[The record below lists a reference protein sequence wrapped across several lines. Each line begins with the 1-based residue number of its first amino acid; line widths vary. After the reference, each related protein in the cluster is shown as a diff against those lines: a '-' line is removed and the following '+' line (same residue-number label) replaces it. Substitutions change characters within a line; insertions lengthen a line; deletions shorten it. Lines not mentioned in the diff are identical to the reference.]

1 MEKETLVSILQ
12 GQNPILAEA
21 VSQMVGYIQDR
32 WAAPYPTK
40 EQTEAVNAYLHSVHA
55 DGDGTMNETNIA
67 HRKIASQEITINA
80 IRVLDHDQLNRL
92 QDVLNHIAEDRE
104 YYMPEQEY
112 GLGGKSIIQNRIDSD
127 IALLKRI
134 VKDLDNTGV
143 TYSVGDIV
151 KRFKSPEC
159 HVLVLDFM
167 QNQIRLMRNANR
179 LGTALNYEKTMKN
192 FAEFLGGVNL
202 PFSAMTEQLIADYNA
217 FLVQRGMVRN
227 SISFYM
233 RIMRAVYNK
242 AVRQKLVEQ
251 SHPFT
256 EVYTGIDRTRKRA
269 VSESVISQLYKLNL
283 AEGTPLVLARD
294 IFIFSYCTRGMAFV
308 DIAYLKKENIQNG
321 VICYARR
328 KTGQL
333 LSVRIEPSIQ
343 RIIDRYSSALSPYVF
358 PILTSTETKPA
369 YEEYQAAINNHNRLL
384 RRLSKMLPAGCKLT
398 SYTSRHSW
406 ATAARNHNV
415 PISVISAG
423 MGHTSEQT
431 TQIYL
436 TMLEN
441 SVIDDANQGLI
452 RSLLE

>member
-1 MEKETLVSILQ
+1 MYHLKSFITLMATIKVKLRPSS
-12 GQNPILAEA
+12 
-21 VSQMVGYIQDR
+21 VVGR
-32 WAAPYPTK
+32 A
-40 EQTEAVNAYLHSVHA
+40 
-55 DGDGTMNETNIA
+55 GTVYYQVTHRRATQQITTNI
-67 HRKIASQEITINA
+67 
-80 IRVLDHDQLNRL
+80 RL
-92 QDVLNHIAEDRE
+92 QPDEWDAIG
-104 YYMPEQEY
+104 EQVVVSVAD
-112 GLGGKSIIQNRIDSD
+112 KSIIQNRIDSD

-134 VKDLDNTGV
+134 VKDLDNSEV
-143 TYSVGDIV
+143 TYSVGDII
-151 KRFKSPEC
+151 KRYKSPEC
-159 HVLVLDFM
+159 HVSVLDFM
-167 QNQIRLMRNANR
+167 KNQIRLMRNANR
-179 LGTALNYEKTMKN
+179 LGTAQNYEKTMKN
-192 FAEFLGGVNL
+192 FTEFLGGVNL

-217 FLVQRGMVRN
+217 FLVQRGMMRN

-233 RIMRAVYNK
+233 RIMRTVYNK

-256 EVYTGIDRTRKRA
+256 EVYTGIDRTRKCA
-269 VSESVISQLYKLNL
+269 VSESVISQSYKLKL
-283 AEGTPLVLARD
+283 TEDTPLALARD

-333 LSVRIEPSIQ
+333 LSIRIEPSIQ

-358 PILTSTETKPA
+358 PILTSTDTKEA
-369 YEEYQAAINNHNRLL
+369 YEEYQVAINNHNRLL

-423 MGHTSEQT
+423 MRHTSEQT

-436 TMLEN
+436 TKLEN

>member
-1 MEKETLVSILQ
+1 MATIKVKLRPSSVVGRAGTVYYKVTHRRATQQITTNIRLQ
-12 GQNPILAEA
+12 PNEWDA
-21 VSQMVGYIQDR
+21 
-32 WAAPYPTK
+32 
-40 EQTEAVNAYLHSVHA
+40 
-55 DGDGTMNETNIA
+55 MNEQVSTSFA
-67 HRKIASQEITINA
+67 
-80 IRVLDHDQLNRL
+80 
-92 QDVLNHIAEDRE
+92 DRS
-104 YYMPEQEY
+104 
-112 GLGGKSIIQNRIDSD
+112 LIQNRIDSD
-127 IALLKRI
+127 ISLLKRI
-134 VKDLDNTGV
+134 VKDLENSGV
-143 TYSVGDIV
+143 NYSVSDII
-151 KRFKSPEC
+151 KRYKSPEC

-167 QNQIRLMRNANR
+167 HNQIRLLRNANR

-192 FAEFLGGVNL
+192 FTEFLGGVNL

-269 VSESVISQLYKLNL
+269 VSESVISQLYKLKL
-283 AEGTPLVLARD
+283 AEGTPLALARD

-308 DIAYLKKENIQNG
+308 DIAYLKKDNIQNG

-358 PILTSTETKPA
+358 PILTFTETKQA
-369 YEEYQAAINNHNRLL
+369 YEEYQVAINNHNRLL

>member
-1 MEKETLVSILQ
+1 MATIKVKLRPS
-12 GQNPILAEA
+12 
-21 VSQMVGYIQDR
+21 
-32 WAAPYPTK
+32 
-40 EQTEAVNAYLHSVHA
+40 SVVERA
-55 DGDGTMNETNIA
+55 GTIYYQVTHRRATQQITTNI
-67 HRKIASQEITINA
+67 
-80 IRVLDHDQLNRL
+80 RL
-92 QDVLNHIAEDRE
+92 QPDEWDTIG
-104 YYMPEQEY
+104 EQVVVSVAD
-112 GLGGKSIIQNRIDSD
+112 KSIIQNRIDSD

-134 VKDLDNTGV
+134 VKDLNNSGV

-192 FAEFLGGVNL
+192 FVKFLGGVNL
-202 PFSAMTEQLIADYNA
+202 PFSAMTEQVIADYNA

-283 AEGTPLVLARD
+283 AEGTPLALARD

-308 DIAYLKKENIQNG
+308 DIAYLKRENIQNG

-343 RIIDRYSSALSPYVF
+343 RIIDRYSSALSPYIF

-369 YEEYQAAINNHNRLL
+369 YEEYQVAINNHNRQL

>member
-1 MEKETLVSILQ
+1 MATIKVKLRPS
-12 GQNPILAEA
+12 
-21 VSQMVGYIQDR
+21 
-32 WAAPYPTK
+32 
-40 EQTEAVNAYLHSVHA
+40 SVVERA
-55 DGDGTMNETNIA
+55 GTIYYQVTHRRATQQITTNI
-67 HRKIASQEITINA
+67 
-80 IRVLDHDQLNRL
+80 RL
-92 QDVLNHIAEDRE
+92 QPDEWDTIG
-104 YYMPEQEY
+104 EQVVVSVAD
-112 GLGGKSIIQNRIDSD
+112 KSIIQNRIDSD

-134 VKDLDNTGV
+134 VKDLNNSGV

-192 FAEFLGGVNL
+192 FVKFLGGVNL
-202 PFSAMTEQLIADYNA
+202 PFSAMTEQVIADYNA

-283 AEGTPLVLARD
+283 AEGTPLALARD

-308 DIAYLKKENIQNG
+308 DIAYLKRENIQNG

-369 YEEYQAAINNHNRLL
+369 YEEYQVAINNHNRQL

>member
-1 MEKETLVSILQ
+1 MATIKVKLRPSSV
-12 GQNPILAEA
+12 
-21 VSQMVGYIQDR
+21 VGR
-32 WAAPYPTK
+32 A
-40 EQTEAVNAYLHSVHA
+40 
-55 DGDGTMNETNIA
+55 GTIYYQVTHRRATQQITTNI
-67 HRKIASQEITINA
+67 
-80 IRVLDHDQLNRL
+80 RL
-92 QDVLNHIAEDRE
+92 QPDEWDAIGEQVVVSVAERT
-104 YYMPEQEY
+104 
-112 GLGGKSIIQNRIDSD
+112 IIQNRIDSD

-134 VKDLDNTGV
+134 VKDLDSSGV
-143 TYSVGDIV
+143 TYSVGDII
-151 KRFKSPEC
+151 KRYKSPEC
-159 HVLVLDFM
+159 HVSVLDFM
-167 QNQIRLMRNANR
+167 KNQIRLMRNANR
-179 LGTALNYEKTMKN
+179 LGTAQNYEKTMKN

-202 PFSAMTEQLIADYNA
+202 PFSAMTEHLIADYNV

-283 AEGTPLVLARD
+283 TEGTSLALARD

-358 PILTSTETKPA
+358 PILTSTETKQT
-369 YEEYQAAINNHNRLL
+369 YEEYQVAINNHNRLL
-384 RRLSKMLPAGCKLT
+384 RRLSKMLPTGCKLT

>member
-1 MEKETLVSILQ
+1 MATIKVKLRPS
-12 GQNPILAEA
+12 
-21 VSQMVGYIQDR
+21 
-32 WAAPYPTK
+32 
-40 EQTEAVNAYLHSVHA
+40 SVVERA
-55 DGDGTMNETNIA
+55 GTIYYQVTHRRATQQITTNI
-67 HRKIASQEITINA
+67 
-80 IRVLDHDQLNRL
+80 RL
-92 QDVLNHIAEDRE
+92 QPDEWDTIG
-104 YYMPEQEY
+104 EQVVVSVAD
-112 GLGGKSIIQNRIDSD
+112 KSIIQNRIDSD

-134 VKDLDNTGV
+134 VKDLNNSGV

-192 FAEFLGGVNL
+192 FVKFLGGVNL
-202 PFSAMTEQLIADYNA
+202 PFSAMTEQVIADYNA

-256 EVYTGIDRTRKRA
+256 EVCTGIDRTRKRA

-283 AEGTPLVLARD
+283 AEGTPLALARD

-369 YEEYQAAINNHNRLL
+369 YEEYQVAINNHNRQL

>member
-1 MEKETLVSILQ
+1 MATIKVKLRPSSVAGRAGTIFYQVTHRRATQQITTNIRLQ
-12 GQNPILAEA
+12 PNEWDA
-21 VSQMVGYIQDR
+21 
-32 WAAPYPTK
+32 TK
-40 EQTEAVNAYLHSVHA
+40 EKVVISV
-55 DGDGTMNETNIA
+55 EE
-67 HRKIASQEITINA
+67 R
-80 IRVLDHDQLNRL
+80 
-92 QDVLNHIAEDRE
+92 
-104 YYMPEQEY
+104 
-112 GLGGKSIIQNRIDSD
+112 SIIQNRIDSD

-134 VKDLDNTGV
+134 VKDLDNSGV

-269 VSESVISQLYKLNL
+269 VSESVISQLYKLKL
-283 AEGTPLVLARD
+283 AEGTSLALARD

-358 PILTSTETKPA
+358 PILTSTETKQS
-369 YEEYQAAINNHNRLL
+369 YEEYQVAINNHNRLL

-452 RSLLE
+452 MSLLE

>member
-1 MEKETLVSILQ
+1 MSNEVITHKHKWVRGLFSEL
-12 GQNPILAEA
+12 
-21 VSQMVGYIQDR
+21 DR
-32 WAAPYPTK
+32 IAKDAATMADENQPLLGG
-40 EQTEAVNAYLHSVHA
+40 EHYLTDRELS
-55 DGDGTMNETNIA
+55 E
-67 HRKIASQEITINA
+67 RLKISRRT
-80 IRVLDHDQLNRL
+80 L
-92 QDVLNHIAEDRE
+92 QDYRNNGILPYR
-104 YYMPEQEY
+104 Q
-112 GLGGKSIIQNRIDSD
+112 LGGKILYRESDIEQVAVSVADRSIIQNRIDSD
-127 IALLKRI
+127 TALLKRI
-134 VKDLDNTGV
+134 VKDLENSEV
-143 TYSVGDIV
+143 TYSAHDIV
-151 KRFKSPEC
+151 KRYKSPEC
-159 HVLVLDFM
+159 HVSVLDFM

-269 VSESVISQLYKLNL
+269 VSESVISQLYKLKL
-283 AEGTPLVLARD
+283 TEGTPLALARD

-328 KTGQL
+328 KTRQL

-358 PILTSTETKPA
+358 PILTSTETKQA
-369 YEEYQAAINNHNRLL
+369 YEEYQAAINKHNRLL
-384 RRLSKMLPAGCKLT
+384 RRLSKLLPAGCKLT
-398 SYTSRHSW
+398 SYTSRHNDLS
-406 ATAARNHNV
+406 
-415 PISVISAG
+415 
-423 MGHTSEQT
+423 
-431 TQIYL
+431 Y
-436 TMLEN
+436 
-441 SVIDDANQGLI
+441 
-452 RSLLE
+452 SLKMNRLQN

>member
-1 MEKETLVSILQ
+1 MATIKVKLRPS
-12 GQNPILAEA
+12 
-21 VSQMVGYIQDR
+21 
-32 WAAPYPTK
+32 
-40 EQTEAVNAYLHSVHA
+40 SVVERA
-55 DGDGTMNETNIA
+55 GTIYYQVTHRRATQQITTNI
-67 HRKIASQEITINA
+67 
-80 IRVLDHDQLNRL
+80 RL
-92 QDVLNHIAEDRE
+92 QPDEWDTIG
-104 YYMPEQEY
+104 EQVVVSVAD
-112 GLGGKSIIQNRIDSD
+112 KSIIQNRIDSD

-134 VKDLDNTGV
+134 VKDLNNSGV

-192 FAEFLGGVNL
+192 FVKFLGGVNL
-202 PFSAMTEQLIADYNA
+202 PFSAMTEQVIADYNA

-283 AEGTPLVLARD
+283 AEGTPLALARD

-308 DIAYLKKENIQNG
+308 DIAYLKRENIQNG

-369 YEEYQAAINNHNRLL
+369 YEEYQVAINNHNRQL

-415 PISVISAG
+415 FISVISAG
-423 MGHTSEQT
+423 MGHTFEQT

>member
-1 MEKETLVSILQ
+1 MATIKVKLRLS
-12 GQNPILAEA
+12 
-21 VSQMVGYIQDR
+21 
-32 WAAPYPTK
+32 
-40 EQTEAVNAYLHSVHA
+40 SVTGRA
-55 DGDGTMNETNIA
+55 GTIFYQVTHRRATQQITTNI
-67 HRKIASQEITINA
+67 R
-80 IRVLDHDQLNRL
+80 LQLNEWDATRE
-92 QDVLNHIAEDRE
+92 QVVASVADR
-104 YYMPEQEY
+104 
-112 GLGGKSIIQNRIDSD
+112 SIIQNRIDSD
-127 IALLKRI
+127 TALLKRI
-134 VKDLDNTGV
+134 VKDLEKSGV
-143 TYSVGDIV
+143 SYSVGDII
-151 KRFKSPEC
+151 KRYKSPEC
-159 HVLVLDFM
+159 HVSVLDFM

-269 VSESVISQLYKLNL
+269 VSETVISQLYKLKL
-283 AEGTPLVLARD
+283 AEGTPLALARD

-358 PILTSTETKPA
+358 PILTSTETKEA
-369 YEEYQAAINNHNRLL
+369 YEEYQTAINNHNRLL
-384 RRLSKMLPAGCKLT
+384 RRLSKMLPSGCKLT

-415 PISVISAG
+415 PISVISQG

-431 TQIYL
+431 TRIYL

>member
-1 MEKETLVSILQ
+1 MATIKVKLRPSSVVGRAGTIFYQVTHRRATQQITTNIRLQ
-12 GQNPILAEA
+12 PNE
-21 VSQMVGYIQDR
+21 
-32 WAAPYPTK
+32 W
-40 EQTEAVNAYLHSVHA
+40 NA
-55 DGDGTMNETNIA
+55 MNEQVSTSFA
-67 HRKIASQEITINA
+67 
-80 IRVLDHDQLNRL
+80 
-92 QDVLNHIAEDRE
+92 DRS
-104 YYMPEQEY
+104 
-112 GLGGKSIIQNRIDSD
+112 LIQNRIDSD
-127 IALLKRI
+127 ISLLKRI
-134 VKDLDNTGV
+134 IKDLENSGV
-143 TYSVGDIV
+143 NYSVGDII
-151 KRFKSPEC
+151 KRYKSPEC

-167 QNQIRLMRNANR
+167 QNQIRLLRNANR
-179 LGTALNYEKTMKN
+179 LGTAQNYEKTMKN

-202 PFSAMTEQLIADYNA
+202 PFSAMTEQLVAEYNA

-269 VSESVISQLYKLNL
+269 VSESIISQLYKLKL
-283 AEGTPLVLARD
+283 TEGTPLALARD

-358 PILTSTETKPA
+358 PILTSTETKEA

-384 RRLSKMLPAGCKLT
+384 RRLSKMLPTGCKLT

-415 PISVISAG
+415 PLSVISQG

-441 SVIDDANQGLI
+441 SVIDDANKGLI
-452 RSLLE
+452 MSLLV

>member
-1 MEKETLVSILQ
+1 MATIKVKLRPSSVVGRAGTIFYQVTHRRATQQITTNIRLQ
-12 GQNPILAEA
+12 PNEWDALRESVA
-21 VSQMVGYIQDR
+21 VSVADR
-32 WAAPYPTK
+32 
-40 EQTEAVNAYLHSVHA
+40 
-55 DGDGTMNETNIA
+55 
-67 HRKIASQEITINA
+67 
-80 IRVLDHDQLNRL
+80 
-92 QDVLNHIAEDRE
+92 
-104 YYMPEQEY
+104 
-112 GLGGKSIIQNRIDSD
+112 SIIQNRIDSD

-134 VKDLDNTGV
+134 VKDLENSEIN
-143 TYSVGDIV
+143 YSVGDII
-151 KRFKSPEC
+151 KHYKSPEC

-167 QNQIRLMRNANR
+167 QNQIRLLRNANR

-192 FAEFLGGVNL
+192 FAEFLGSVNL
-202 PFSAMTEQLIADYNA
+202 PFSAMTEQLIAEYNA

-242 AVRQKLVEQ
+242 AVRQRLVEQ

-269 VSESVISQLYKLNL
+269 VSESVISQLYKLKL
-283 AEGTPLVLARD
+283 AEGTPLALARD

-308 DIAYLKKENIQNG
+308 DIAYLKKDNIQNG

-358 PILTSTETKPA
+358 PILTSTETKQA
-369 YEEYQAAINNHNRLL
+369 YEEYQVAINNHNRLL

>member
-1 MEKETLVSILQ
+1 MATIKVKLRPSSV
-12 GQNPILAEA
+12 
-21 VSQMVGYIQDR
+21 VGR
-32 WAAPYPTK
+32 A
-40 EQTEAVNAYLHSVHA
+40 
-55 DGDGTMNETNIA
+55 GTVYYQVTHRRATQQITTNI
-67 HRKIASQEITINA
+67 
-80 IRVLDHDQLNRL
+80 RL
-92 QDVLNHIAEDRE
+92 QPDEWDAIG
-104 YYMPEQEY
+104 EQVVISVAD
-112 GLGGKSIIQNRIDSD
+112 KSIIQNRIDSD

-134 VKDLDNTGV
+134 VKDLDGSGV
-143 TYSVGDIV
+143 TYSVGDII
-151 KRFKSPEC
+151 KRYKSPEC
-159 HVLVLDFM
+159 HVFVLDFIK
-167 QNQIRLMRNANR
+167 NQIRLMRNANR

-269 VSESVISQLYKLNL
+269 VSESVISQLYKLKL
-283 AEGTPLVLARD
+283 TEGTPLALARD

-333 LSVRIEPSIQ
+333 LSVRIEPGIQ

-358 PILTSTETKPA
+358 PILTSTETKEA
-369 YEEYQAAINNHNRLL
+369 YEEYQVAINNHNRLL

-415 PISVISAG
+415 PISIISAG
-423 MGHTSEQT
+423 MGHTSVQT

-452 RSLLE
+452 MSLLE